1 MPEAPKEI
9 IRLVKKFEDNHE
21 RYKNPSYNE
30 EQLKQEFI
38 NPFFKALGWDMENEE
53 DAAPQY
59 RDVIFEDSIE
69 VSGSKKAPDYCF
81 TMAGQRK
88 FFVEAKKPSIN
99 INKDREPAFQVR
111 RYGWSADLPVSIL
124 TDFEEFSIYES
135 RSKPKKSDSP
145 SKYRIK
151 YFKFTDYV
159 EKWDYIYERFSKEAV
174 RKGWFDKF
182 AETDKKKRGTTSVD
196 DEFLKE
202 MEEWRELLARN
213 IANRNKELSIDDLN
227 FAVQQI
233 IDRIVFLR
241 NCEDRGIEKYE
252 RIRNLLDNKNIYNNF
267 CELCKKADEKYNSG
281 LFHFKEEKGRPS
293 YPDKLTLNLNI
304 DDGVLKKIITNLYYP
319 DSPYVFSVIP
329 PEILGHVYEQF
340 LGKVIRLTPSHQ
352 AKVEEKPE
360 VKKAGGIYYTPKFI
374 VDYIVE
380 NTVRKLCK
388 GKTPKTVSKLKILD
402 PACGSGSFLLG
413 AYNSLLDWHLE
424 YYIKQ
429 KDKKKLTSR
438 IYPGKHNEWYLTIQE
453 KKRILLNNIYGVDL
467 DPQAV
472 EVTKLSLLLKVLEDE
487 HKEVIDV
494 QSQFGQRALPDLD
507 GNIKCGNSLIGNEIY
522 EDSDLDE
529 SDIKR
534 INPFDWEKEFGTT
547 KFDAVIGNPPYI
559 RIQAMKEWAP
569 IEVEFYKKNYVSA
582 SKGNYDIYIVFVER
596 GLELLNEK
604 GRLGFILPHKFFNAK
619 YGESLRGLI
628 AEGGYLD
635 KIVHFGDLQIFNNAS
650 TYTCLLFLD
659 KKPNKR
665 FEFVKVEDLEKW
677 RRLGECVKGKV
688 SLKKV
693 SDNEWNF
700 IVGECAELFEKLSKM
715 PVKLGDISKRI
726 FQGLITGA
734 DNVFILENL
743 ENGVYFSKA
752 ANKSYKLENNL
763 LHPLCKGS
771 VNIRRYHI
779 SNLTKSILFPYEFV
793 NGKATLIKKEP
804 FSKEYPNTWKYLLS
818 NRNKLESRER
828 GKWKNE
834 RWYAFGRTQNMNE
847 MEQIKLLTPSIA
859 SSASFTLDK
868 SEFYYFIGSGGG
880 GGGGYGIT
888 LNSDNINDYMY
899 ILGLLNSNLLDKYLK
914 SYSSQFRGGYYA
926 YNKQY
931 IEKLPIHAIDLD
943 NLEDVTI
950 YDKVVILV
958 EKILKLHE
966 NLTNTKTPNEKE
978 MIQRQID
985 ATDKQIDRLI
995 YELYDLTPEE
1005 IRIIEDSL
1013 D

>member
-1 MPEAPKEI
+1 MPKAPDEI
-9 IRLVKKFEDNHE
+9 IRLVKKFEDNYE

-69 VSGSKKAPDYCF
+69 VAGNKKAPDYCF

-124 TDFEEFSIYES
+124 TDFEEFAIYES

-145 SKYRIK
+145 SKYRIQ
-151 YFKFTDYV
+151 YFNYKKYV

-182 AETDKKKRGTTSVD
+182 AETDKKKRGTTNVD

-202 MEEWRELLARN
+202 MEEWRELLAKN
-213 IANRNKELSIDDLN
+213 IANKNKELSIDDLN

-233 IDRIVFLR
+233 IDRVVFLR
-241 NCEDRGIEKYE
+241 ICEDRGIEKYE
-252 RIRNLLDNKNIYNNF
+252 RIRDLLDNKDIYINF
-267 CELCKKADEKYNSG
+267 CELCRKADEKYNSG

-304 DDGVLKKIITNLYYP
+304 DDGVLKKIVKKLYYP
-319 DSPYVFSVIP
+319 DSPYVFSVISA
-329 PEILGHVYEQF
+329 EILGHVYEQF

-352 AKVEEKPE
+352 AKIEEKPE

-374 VDYIVE
+374 VDHIVE

-413 AYNSLLDWHLE
+413 AYSSLLDWHLE
-424 YYIKQ
+424 YYMKQ

-522 EDSDLDE
+522 EDSDLDKK
-529 SDIKR
+529 DIKR
-534 INPFDWEKEFGTT
+534 INPFDWKKEFGTT
-547 KFDAVIGNPPYI
+547 RFDAVIGNPPYI

-569 IEVEFYKKNYVSA
+569 TEVEFYKKNYVSA

-596 GLELLNEK
+596 GLDLLKEK
-604 GRLGFILPHKFFNAK
+604 GILGFILPHKFFNAK
-619 YGESLRGLI
+619 YGQPLRSLI
-628 AEGGYLD
+628 AEGKNLY
-635 KIVHFGDLQIFNNAS
+635 KIVHFGDQQVFEKAT
-650 TYTCLLFLD
+650 TYTCLLFLNKSSN
-659 KKPNKR
+659 KKFK
-665 FEFVKVEDLEKW
+665 FIKVFDLEKW
-677 RRLGECVKGKV
+677 IKSYESIKGYISLEDV
-688 SLKKV
+688 SF
-693 SDNEWNF
+693 DEWNF
-700 IVGECAELFEKLSKM
+700 IVGKDL
-715 PVKLGDISKRI
+715 
-726 FQGLITGA
+726 
-734 DNVFILENL
+734 NVFNKIKNMSLKLEDVAHLFVGMQTSADKVYIMELKRENSDKSKLISRSLSNITVILENT
-743 ENGVYFSKA
+743 
-752 ANKSYKLENNL
+752 L
-763 LHPLCKGS
+763 LHPLLKGS
-771 VNIRRYHI
+771 EIQRYKKPKYKYKVI
-779 SNLTKSILFPYEFV
+779 FPYDLKS
-793 NGKATLIKKEP
+793 GKAVPIQEKELKKKFPLTYGYLKNNKKDLIKR
-804 FSKEYPNTWKYLLS
+804 SKSDSSNWWLYPYPKNLALYHTPKILCQVLS
-818 NRNKLESRER
+818 MR
-828 GKWKNE
+828 GN
-834 RWYAFGRTQNMNE
+834 
-847 MEQIKLLTPSIA
+847 
-859 SSASFTLDK
+859 FTLDLK
-868 SEFYYFIGSGGG
+868 GEYYFVGGG
-880 GGGGYGIT
+880 TAGGYALKVPDDDPYKLKFLLGI
-888 LNSDNINDYMY
+888 LNSKITSYY
-899 ILGLLNSNLLDKYLK
+899 VSKTASPFKGRFFAFGKSSLK
-914 SYSSQFRGGYYA
+914 SLPLPEMDISNESQKKN
-926 YNKQY
+926 YNM
-931 IEKLPIHAIDLD
+931 L
-943 NLEDVTI
+943 
-950 YDKVVILV
+950 VVLV
-958 EKILKLHE
+958 NKMLKLQKG
-966 NLTNTKTPNEKE
+966 LDSAKTPTTKQS
-978 MIQRQID
+978 IQRQID
-985 ATDKQIDRLI
+985 ATDKKIDQLVYR
-995 YELYDLTPEE
+995 LYDLTEEE
-1005 IRIIEDSL
+1005 IQIIEDSL
-1013 D
+1013 